1 MAQMTQVSSCRYT
14 LHTRCVLFNARMTT
28 CHYQCTND
36 ANANLCHHQCMTTSH
51 RQGDDEPQT
60 ERDNEPQTGRQ
71 RATDRATTSHRQ
83 GDNEPQTERDN
94 MPQTERD
101 NMLQTERDNMP
112 QTERDNDDLG
122 RQLVHRQMTTMFL
135 GSQSCDGQYG

>member
-14 LHTRCVLFNARMTT
+14 LHTRCVLFNTRTTT

-36 ANANLCHHQCMTTSH
+36 ANANLHRTTMSH
-51 RQGDDEPQT
+51 KQS
-60 ERDNEPQTGRQ
+60 
-71 RATDRATTSHRQ
+71 TTMSHRQ

-101 NMLQTERDNMP
+101 D
-112 QTERDNDDLG
+112 DDLG
-122 RQLVHRQMTTMFL
+122 HQLVHRQTTTMFL